1 MEISLDFGNNSRY
14 IISDTIDGGDESVAD
29 QSNLPQ
35 INDGTYDQG
44 RLLRTRFVATAETG
58 GFDTGLVNAKLLD
71 SSIVFVDQFTDK
83 NKTVHDKTTMFVYDM
98 YGRGW
103 IIDVKDESTVLS
115 FDGTEMI
122 VNQASAFKTASKTNR
137 KLIALRNETT
147 GNIEIMQ
154 YSKKDNTKLTI
165 SDRGLYTGISTG
177 LGTTSKAYVLDAPK
191 EIVLQEM
198 DQ

>member
-1 MEISLDFGNNSRY
+1 
-14 IISDTIDGGDESVAD
+14 
-29 QSNLPQ
+29 
-35 INDGTYDQG
+35 
-44 RLLRTRFVATAETG
+44 
-58 GFDTGLVNAKLLD
+58 
-71 SSIVFVDQFTDK
+71 
-83 NKTVHDKTTMFVYDM
+83 M

-103 IIDVKDESTVLS
+103 IMDVKGESTVLS

-122 VNQASAFKTASKTNR
+122 VNQASTFNTASKTNR